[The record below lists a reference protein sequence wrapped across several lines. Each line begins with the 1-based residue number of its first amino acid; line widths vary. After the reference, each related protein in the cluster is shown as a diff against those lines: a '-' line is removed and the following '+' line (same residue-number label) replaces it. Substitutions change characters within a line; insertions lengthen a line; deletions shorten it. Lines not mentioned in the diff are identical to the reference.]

1 MQLEFKYA
9 DLLDDI
15 AFKLVFGQDS
25 TKNVMI
31 EFLNQV
37 IPDRTIVDVEY
48 ADKEIHPYLR
58 DKKTSIYDLLC
69 KTDNGSR
76 IIVELQKR
84 KQDSYAERMLYYSMH
99 QILQQVEAGTDSFDF
114 CPIYV
119 ISILNFTL
127 DQNSDLDNVKTVYRL
142 MEEKYGTL
150 LTDRLTYIFIELPKF
165 VKTAEELDGDVLEGM
180 YFCLKNMSK
189 LQERPDALKH
199 GVFDT
204 IFGIGELLG
213 MDEMTREKILENMTT
228 ERDLKNQFDYAR
240 KEGYAIGREEGRQE
254 GREEG
259 REEGRQEGRQEGREE
274 GLVTGRAEGKAETIR
289 QMLVAGIPAAMIA
302 DALGITVEECE
313 AYR

>member
-1 MQLEFKYA
+1 M
-9 DLLDDI
+9 DDI
-15 AFKLVFGQDS
+15 AFKLVFGQES

-37 IPDRTIVDVEY
+37 IPDRKITDVLF
-48 ADKEIHPYLR
+48 ADKEVHPDLL

-69 KTDNGSR
+69 TTDDGSR

-99 QILQQVEAGTDSFDF
+99 QVLKQVEAGTSSFDF

-119 ISILNFTL
+119 ISILNFTI
-127 DQNSDLDNVKTVYRL
+127 DQNNGVNAVKTVYRL
-142 MEEKYGTL
+142 LEEQHGTL

-165 VKTAEELDGDVLEGM
+165 LKTAEELDDDILEGM

-204 IFGIGELLG
+204 IFGIGELLE
-213 MDEMTREKILENMTT
+213 MDEVTRYKILENMTT

-240 KEGYAIGREEGRQE
+240 KEGLSI
-254 GREEG
+254 
-259 REEGRQEGRQEGREE
+259 
-274 GLVTGRAEGKAETIR
+274 GRAEGRAEGDHDRAIKVAKEMLADGMPVDKISKYTELSVDQIKAL
-289 QMLVAGIPAAMIA
+289 MA
-302 DALGITVEECE
+302 
-313 AYR
+313 